1 MNIRAGIYR
10 CIALTEF
17 IRIYQIQSC
26 QEQSVN
32 KRFYNM
38 SAKSIADFALQRY
51 KLFFIYANERWL
63 ILTNCLILK

>member
-38 SAKSIADFALQRY
+38 SAKSIA
-51 KLFFIYANERWL
+51 
-63 ILTNCLILK
+63 